1 MTVAVPVIDFSGFD
15 SPDPDVRRKV
25 ALEICAAMTDVGFM
39 SLTNLPIDQTLIAT
53 TFQTAANFFA
63 QPDEIKNQS
72 GYHSAA
78 ENFGYQGIG
87 LESLDPASGKVDQKE
102 TFTLRNAPRQ
112 AADDDRWPDPEF
124 RGTINEFYRQA
135 LNAAHAIQRLIS
147 EVLEVEEDFFINLHQ
162 GENVTLRLLHYPE
175 IPAGQDSEDMG
186 AGAHTD
192 YGMLTL
198 LFQHGVGGLEVQS
211 AEGHWQPVAPDP
223 NAVVIN
229 TGDLMERWT
238 NGRFRSTPHRVRQI
252 AGNPERFSIA
262 LFVDPDSAAPIEV
275 LRSCLAD
282 GETSKFPPISAGEYI
297 TQRIEASHAPV
308 KVT

>member
-1 MTVAVPVIDFSGFD
+1 MTIVVPVIDFTGFD
-15 SPDPDVRRKV
+15 NPDPEIRKKV
-25 ALEICAAMTDVGFM
+25 ALEICEAMSEVGFM
-39 SLTNLPIDQTLIAT
+39 SLTNLPIDQALIDT
-53 TFQTAANFFA
+53 TFETAETFFA
-63 QPDEIKNQS
+63 KPAETKNQS

-112 AADDDRWPDPEF
+112 AADDSRWPDSDF
-124 RGTINEFYRQA
+124 RETVNKFYRQA
-135 LNAAHAIQRLIS
+135 LNAAYAIQRLIS
-147 EVLEVEEDFFINLHQ
+147 EVLAVEDDFFVKLHQ

-175 IPAGQDSEDMG
+175 IPAGQSTDDIG

-198 LFQHGVGGLEVQS
+198 LFQRGVSGLEVQT
-211 AEGHWQPVAPDP
+211 AEGKWQPVAPDP

-252 AGNPERFSIA
+252 PGNPERFSIA

-275 LRSCLAD
+275 LDSCLAD
-282 GETSKFPPISAGEYI
+282 GETSKFPLITAGEYI
-297 TQRIEASHAPV
+297 TQRIEASHAPT